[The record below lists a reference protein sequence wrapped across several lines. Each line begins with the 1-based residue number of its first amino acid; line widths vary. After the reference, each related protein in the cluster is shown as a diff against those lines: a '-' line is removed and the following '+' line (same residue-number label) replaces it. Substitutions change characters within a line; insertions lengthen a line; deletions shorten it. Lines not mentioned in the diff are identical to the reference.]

1 VIGTTTLTSGEK
13 RTMNEMRADILP
25 MVPHLRAFARSLTAG
40 NVDQAD
46 DLVQDTL
53 LQALKAWQR
62 FTPGTNL
69 KAWLFTIL
77 HNRFRSVVSRMHVKV
92 EVASDNLERLASV
105 PAFQEGR
112 VEVLEFKLAFA
123 RLTPAHREV
132 LVLHAVHGLPYE
144 RVAEICGCKV
154 GTVKSRIN
162 RARNLLKRMLLGE
175 FPLGQSLH
183 TPRCGLERSAGQHL
197 PRCSRERARQPDD
210 RRSYC
215 PGRQLRG

>member
-1 VIGTTTLTSGEK
+1 MTGTTTLTSGET
-13 RTMNEMRADILP
+13 RTMDDTRTDLLP
-25 MVPHLRAFARSLTAG
+25 MVPHLRSYARSLTAG
-40 NVDQAD
+40 NADQAD

-53 LQALKAWQR
+53 VQALKAWQR

-77 HNRFRSVVSRMHVKV
+77 HNRFRSVVSRKHFKT
-92 EVASDNLERLASV
+92 EVAVDSLERLASV

-112 VEVLEFKLAFA
+112 MEVLEFKLAFA

-144 RVAEICGCKV
+144 QVAAICGCEV

-175 FPLGQSLH
+175 
-183 TPRCGLERSAGQHL
+183 L
-197 PRCSRERARQPDD
+197 PRGQGLHAPPMRARTQ
-210 RRSYC
+210 RRLNPAALSSH
-215 PGRQLRG
+215 GS

>member
-1 VIGTTTLTSGEK
+1 
-13 RTMNEMRADILP
+13 MRADILP

-77 HNRFRSVVSRMHVKV
+77 HNRFRSVVSRKHLKT

-123 RLTPAHREV
+123 RLTPSHREV
-132 LVLHAVHGLPYE
+132 LVLHGVHGLPYE
-144 RVAEICGCKV
+144 QVAEICGCEV

-162 RARNLLKRMLLGE
+162 RARNLLKAMLLGE
-175 FPLGQSLH
+175 AEAKHALRAP
-183 TPRCGLERSAGQHL
+183 PM
-197 PRCSRERARQPDD
+197 RARIQRKPT
-210 RRSYC
+210 SALV
-215 PGRQLRG
+215 RQGAGEGEPV

>member
-1 VIGTTTLTSGEK
+1 MDDT
-13 RTMNEMRADILP
+13 RADILP

-53 LQALKAWQR
+53 VQALKAWQR

-77 HNRFRSVVSRMHVKV
+77 HNRFLSVVSRTHVKV
-92 EVASDNLERLASV
+92 EVACNNLERLATV
-105 PAFQEGR
+105 PAFQER
-112 VEVLEFKLAFA
+112 RLEVLEFKLAFA
-123 RLTPAHREV
+123 RLTPSHREV

-144 RVAEICGCKV
+144 QVAEICGCEV

-162 RARNLLKRMLLGE
+162 RARNLLKRMLLADAE
-175 FPLGQSLH
+175 AKHALRAP
-183 TPRCGLERSAGQHL
+183 PDAGQNSVQASTCL
-197 PRCSRERARQPDD
+197 DAAGSR
-210 RRSYC
+210 
-215 PGRQLRG
+215 RGGEPV